1 MKKIIVLMM
10 MSLFV
15 MSCQTK
21 MPVAV
26 NTDRTEIK
34 ALVLDPETTLVDVRI
49 PEQFAEKT
57 AEGAINI
64 PLAEIEN
71 NIDLLKGKKNIVVFC
86 NSGRQSGEALE
97 ILKKNGIKNV
107 YNAKTLTNV
116 EAIKNEK

>member
-26 NTDRTEIK
+26 NTERTEIK

-71 NIDLLKGKKNIVVFC
+71 NIDLFKGKKNIVVFC

>member
-15 MSCQTK
+15 MSCQTRTT
-21 MPVAV
+21 VAV

-71 NIDLLKGKKNIVVFC
+71 NIDLFKGKKNIVVFC